1 MFESRWRRRAGSC
14 GAQSMSRTSGG
25 GQATMTR
32 FARAVPRSVC
42 TCAQPSRWTMC
53 RTCARSATRS
63 PSSRAI
69 RIGTVCDPSLKRESC
84 AASAVPDERW
94 NVPTL
99 SSLPAV
105 AMNHANNSIETLP
118 ASEPQLGWK

>member
-1 MFESRWRRRAGSC
+1 
-14 GAQSMSRTSGG
+14 
-25 GQATMTR
+25 
-32 FARAVPRSVC
+32 
-42 TCAQPSRWTMC
+42 
-53 RTCARSATRS
+53 
-63 PSSRAI
+63 
-69 RIGTVCDPSLKRESC
+69 LKRESC

-105 AMNHANNSIETLP
+105 AMNHAKNSIETLP